1 MPPPTTRTVT
11 IASVP
16 SGPSVP
22 RARAHR
28 RLERAKRVRF
38 EGAAR
43 PREGPRP
50 GAAAD
55 PGVLAAATAALE
67 LRRVAQ
73 AGEDRVVAV
82 ERDDV
87 VAAHVAGREWQEA
100 RREDEPVV
108 RDEHDPVAV
117 APAHPGAAGGG
128 RAPPAPPPRGPHPRG
143 GAAPVLGRLC
153 RLDREGR
160 RLREVVQPVAQLL
173 GLAGIDLAQAGPAA
187 PLAKEVV

>member
-22 RARAHR
+22 RACVHR
-28 RLERAKRVRF
+28 RHERAKRIRF
-38 EGAAR
+38 EGVAR
-43 PREGPRP
+43 PGEGPCP

-100 RREDEPVV
+100 GREDEPVV

-117 APAHPGAAGGG
+117 APAKPAADRRG
-128 RAPPAPPPRGPHPRG
+128 RGRLATPPPPP
-143 GAAPVLGRLC
+143 P
-153 RLDREGR
+153 
-160 RLREVVQPVAQLL
+160 
-173 GLAGIDLAQAGPAA
+173 
-187 PLAKEVV
+187 

>member
-55 PGVLAAATAALE
+55 PGVLAAATAALD

-87 VAAHVAGREWQEA
+87 IAAHVAGREWQEA

-108 RDEHDPVAV
+108 RDEHDPIAV
-117 APAHPGAAGGG
+117 AHAKPAADRGG
-128 RAPPAPPPRGPHPRG
+128 RDRLALHPLGRPPPDGD
-143 GAAPVLGRLC
+143 APGLGCLC
-153 RLDREGR
+153 RLDREG
-160 RLREVVQPVAQLL
+160 
-173 GLAGIDLAQAGPAA
+173 
-187 PLAKEVV
+187 